1 MLPPSDFKGQFRD
14 DSRTRAAYSEGAG
27 IYRILPRA
35 VCLPRDEADL
45 ISLIGWA
52 VDSGIPLIPRG
63 AGSAMGGGNV
73 GEGVI
78 VDLTQ
83 LADPR
88 LEVQAGARRAITSA
102 GVTLGQLNDAAAAY
116 GLRLPPDPSSG
127 AWATLGGMVST
138 NAAGPRSV
146 RYGSVRQWVESL
158 ALITADGES
167 VTLRRGT
174 PSTGSS
180 ATRRFYQDAAPSI
193 LRGSAQIES
202 RFPHTRKKSSG
213 YALDSFVESGDVLD
227 VVIGAEGTL
236 GIVTEVGW
244 RLDHSPSHRAGLRA
258 SLRSVD
264 SLSEAVRTTLDSQP
278 SAIELLDRTFL
289 DLLAGDTLAG
299 AAFRFSEA
307 EAVLLIEIERDDPD
321 SLREALQL
329 AAARLRPIAHAVD
342 TAFTAEAA
350 ERLWSIRRAASPI
363 LAGLPEQRRSLQVIE
378 DACLPID
385 QMGRYLR
392 FVRQASAARDIPVV
406 MFGHAGDGHIHV
418 NLLPDTRRAGWERSV
433 AELLEEVTD
442 CVVELGGTPSGEHG
456 DGRLRAHLLER
467 VFGPEIVSLFRLVK
481 TSFDPRGIL
490 NPGVILPSD
499 QPAIGR
505 LKVGKGALPIPPDV
519 ELALREIERT
529 GGYGR
534 NRLEIAD
541 GSLQPI
547 TPYISHMPLQS
558 SPQTP
563 DARLPTVDSALE
575 IIRAPRVTLIARPQ
589 FLEPAHLPVQ
599 WKGESSDGER
609 IAEFAGRLCY
619 MSQHNPAGRSTAE
632 YLQNIL
638 KQGHGSVFEHSTYVM
653 LIEGISRSCSHELV
667 RHRAGWGFSQLSQ
680 RYVDESHAAFVMPPA
695 IMGDAALEE
704 AWTRQVEQAQAA
716 YVEAVERLM
725 ARYDWVENKVH
736 RRKMAREA
744 ARSVLPNATEVK
756 IVVSANVRAW
766 RTMLELRLGEGA
778 ELEIRRMAAACLRV
792 LQREAPALFADF
804 ELYESGEGGEAGR
817 VGFHKV

>member
-1 MLPPSDFKGQFRD
+1 MLPPSGLKGQFRD

-45 ISLIGWA
+45 IRLMSWA

-83 LADPR
+83 LTDRR
-88 LEVQAGARRAITSA
+88 LQVEAGPRRAITSA

-174 PSTGSS
+174 PPTASS
-180 ATRRFYQDAAPSI
+180 AIRRFYQDAAPAI
-193 LRGSAQIES
+193 LRESAQIES
-202 RFPHTRKKSSG
+202 RFPHTTKNSSG

-227 VVIGAEGTL
+227 LMIGSEGTL
-236 GIVTEVGW
+236 GIVTEVEW

-264 SLSEAVRTTLDSQP
+264 SLSEAVRATLPSQP

-299 AAFRFSEA
+299 AAFRFGEA

-321 SLREALQL
+321 SLREALHL
-329 AAARLRPIAHAVD
+329 ATARLRPIAHAVD
-342 TAFTAEAA
+342 TAFTPEAA

-392 FVRQASAARDIPVV
+392 FVRQASTARDIPVV

-418 NLLPDTRRAGWERSV
+418 NLLPDTHRAGWEGSV
-433 AELLEEVTD
+433 AGLLEEVTE

-467 VFGPEIVSLFRLVK
+467 VFGREIVSLFGLVK
-481 TSFDPRGIL
+481 NSFDPRGIL

-499 QPAIGR
+499 QPAISR
-505 LKVGKGALPIPPDV
+505 LKVGQGAVFIPSDV

-541 GSLQPI
+541 GSRQPA
-547 TPYISHMPLQS
+547 TRYISHMPLQS
-558 SPQTP
+558 TPQTP
-563 DARLPTVDSALE
+563 DSRLQAVDSAME
-575 IIRAPRVTLIARPQ
+575 IIRAPRVTLVARPQ

-599 WKGESSDGER
+599 WKGESTDGER

-638 KQGHGSVFEHSTYVM
+638 KQGHGSVFEHSTYVV

-736 RRKMAREA
+736 RRKLAREA